1 MKKILLSLLSV
12 FAVAVPSWAA
22 EKEYQL
28 CTDLNQIKD
37 SNNKFLIVSPTM
49 KNNKL
54 VIASS
59 TLEST
64 FVGDTYEAVP
74 DKFTIDAESNSLA
87 LISIVKNGDYYAIF
101 ENNTEK
107 YWGVPTSNK
116 LTSSAFEALPITD
129 TQYQISVDLDSNSN
143 NRVLLSSVAGGG
155 SRYVQFNI
163 GNTPPIIRSY
173 TSAQTKPLFYKEVE
187 EGPIVPTFSG
197 YDAEYTIQNGEDYA
211 IDLPAIQPADLDYT
225 FTSEN
230 TAIVEIADGK
240 IIGLTPGQ
248 TTVKFTTAA
257 TDNYQVGNGSFTVTV
272 TKLQPELDFQDEVV
286 YAKVGV
292 GAVWHP
298 VTIIKP
304 SDPEQQGKIT
314 YTSSDPSIVSINEEE
329 GQVTKADVHAP
340 GTVTITATMEETETY
355 AEGSASYTII
365 VYDPETSAATATSTF
380 DFTQKN
386 PYGFTTI
393 AYESGNMESKD
404 EIYGETVIINFTGNY
419 RSWTTADGSYEL
431 RLQKSSTMTISV
443 PDEYKITKIGLAAKD
458 DTSTLLKGSF
468 SPASGTDIPD
478 GESGNNT
485 GDEIP
490 NQTWVPASDNAVH
503 RVTYSAG
510 NNASEIWYI
519 VVEYELA
526 SSDLETPDLSFSQ
539 PINGIYVNEEG
550 SINAVNNKFNRPITY
565 EIVGLT
571 EGDDY
576 TITPDGDNIKV
587 LVKVAG
593 SFALHARSEAGDGYR
608 DGLAIM
614 RLNVYNHLAVS
625 VEGGTLSTNA
635 EGVEEIDTTNATE
648 VTFTVPE
655 FAKLYYQ
662 IVTSNTPS
670 TQAEGD
676 ETTGDVNCKPGFEY
690 DDDGVVEIPAKTNG
704 ALNFYIANYGYI
716 SPTRTILLNDPT
728 GSAISEVE
736 AAGSAV
742 YFDLQGRK
750 VAAPARGIYVR
761 TQGGKSTKVRI

>member
-12 FAVAVPSWAA
+12 FAVAAPSWAA

-28 CTDLNQIKD
+28 CTDLEQIKD

-49 KNNKL
+49 KNNQL

-74 DKFTIDAESNSLA
+74 DKFTIDAESKSLA
-87 LISIVKNGDYYAIF
+87 LISIVKNGDSYAIF

-116 LTSSAFEALPITD
+116 LTSSAFETLPITD
-129 TQYQISVDLDSNSN
+129 TQYQISVSLDSSN
-143 NRVLLSSVAGGG
+143 HVLLSSVAGGS
-155 SRYVQFNI
+155 SRYVQFNLS
-163 GNTPPIIRSY
+163 NNPPIIRSY

-187 EGPIVPTFSG
+187 AGPIVPTFSG

-230 TAIVEIADGK
+230 TAIVEISNGK

-298 VTIIKP
+298 VTIVKP

-365 VYDPETSAATATSTF
+365 VYDPEASAASATSTF
-380 DFTQKN
+380 DFTKQN
-386 PYGFTTI
+386 PYGFTTF
-393 AYESGNMESKD
+393 ANNSGSMETKTK
-404 EIYGETVIINFTGNY
+404 EIYDETVTISFTGQY
-419 RSWTTADGSYEL
+419 RSFTTSDGGYEL

-443 PDEYKITKIGLAAKD
+443 PEEYKITKIGLAAKG

-490 NQTWVPASDNAVH
+490 NQTWVPANGAVVSS
-503 RVTYSAG
+503 VTYSAG

-526 SSDLETPDLSFSQ
+526 SSDLITPDLSFSQ

-576 TITPDGDNIKV
+576 TITPDGENLKV

-593 SFALHARSEAGDGYR
+593 SFALYARSDAGDGYR

-625 VEGGTLSTNA
+625 VEGATLSTND

-676 ETTGDVNCKPGFEY
+676 ETTDDVNCKPGFEY

-716 SPTRTILLNDPT
+716 SPIRTIMLNDPT

-750 VAAPARGIYVR
+750 VAVPARGIYVR